1 MFKKIFIIIIFL
13 LFNSIS
19 NAEVVNKIQID
30 GNKRISDETIKV
42 YGEIKLNKDYSEAEL
57 NKILNNLY
65 STDFFEDINLKINKN
80 TLNIQVKEY
89 PVVNKL
95 IFVGEKKKG
104 YRDEIK
110 KLIKTKENSSFI
122 KAYLSKDVEIIK
134 KLYSSLGYNFAKI
147 EVKTNEIDNTN
158 LDLLIEINRG
168 ERTKISSI
176 NFIGNN
182 KIRSKRLRDVIAS
195 EEAKFWKIISKNTN
209 LSENIVNL
217 DKRLLVNY
225 YKSIGFYDVKVNSN
239 IAKINQEGNAELIY
253 TVEEG
258 NRYTI
263 NKISTNVDQVFD
275 KKIFF
280 PLNEV
285 FNKHVGDY
293 YSPFKVKKLLEEI
306 DILIENNNL
315 QFVEHNVEEIIDEDN
330 IKIIFN
336 IFEGEKKLVERINVT
351 GNNTTNEDVIRG
363 ELILDEGDPLTKL
376 NLEKSIAE
384 IKARGL
390 FKDVKYEVKDGSASN
405 LKIIDIDVEEQ
416 STGEISAGAGIGSSG
431 GTIAFG
437 IRENNWLGEGKSL
450 GLDLQLDEESLAGF
464 VTYEDPNYNFLGNS
478 IFYKLSSE
486 KNDKPNQGYE
496 NSIVSAAIGT
506 SFEQYKN
513 VNASLALNASYDD
526 LKTESSA
533 SSSLKTQEGEFKEF
547 SGSYGF
553 TFDERNRV
561 FMPTSGS
568 LISFNQTL
576 PFYADKKFVAN
587 TFTSSFYKSLSE
599 DVVGS
604 GKLFLSA
611 INGLGDDDVRLSKRR
626 SLSDKRLRGFERGK
640 VGPVDGNDH
649 IGGNYSAALNFE
661 ANLPNLLP
669 DNTNADASIFLDFG
683 NVWGVDYSSTID
695 DSNKIRS
702 STGVNINWISP
713 IGPLSFVFSQ
723 NLIKAN
729 TDKTESFSFN
739 LGTTF

>member
-1 MFKKIFIIIIFL
+1 MFKKIFIIITFL

-42 YGEIKLNKDYSEAEL
+42 YGEIKLNKDYSEVEL

-80 TLNIQVKEY
+80 TLTIQVKEY

-147 EVKTNEIDNTN
+147 EIKTNEIDNTN

-209 LSENIVNL
+209 LSENLVNL

-363 ELILDEGDPLTKL
+363 ELILDEGDPLTNL

-390 FKDVKYEVKDGSASN
+390 FKDVK
-405 LKIIDIDVEEQ
+405 
-416 STGEISAGAGIGSSG
+416 
-431 GTIAFG
+431 
-437 IRENNWLGEGKSL
+437 
-450 GLDLQLDEESLAGF
+450 
-464 VTYEDPNYNFLGNS
+464 
-478 IFYKLSSE
+478 
-486 KNDKPNQGYE
+486 
-496 NSIVSAAIGT
+496 
-506 SFEQYKN
+506 
-513 VNASLALNASYDD
+513 
-526 LKTESSA
+526 
-533 SSSLKTQEGEFKEF
+533 
-547 SGSYGF
+547 
-553 TFDERNRV
+553 
-561 FMPTSGS
+561 
-568 LISFNQTL
+568 
-576 PFYADKKFVAN
+576 
-587 TFTSSFYKSLSE
+587 
-599 DVVGS
+599 
-604 GKLFLSA
+604 
-611 INGLGDDDVRLSKRR
+611 
-626 SLSDKRLRGFERGK
+626 
-640 VGPVDGNDH
+640 
-649 IGGNYSAALNFE
+649 
-661 ANLPNLLP
+661 
-669 DNTNADASIFLDFG
+669 
-683 NVWGVDYSSTID
+683 
-695 DSNKIRS
+695 
-702 STGVNINWISP
+702 
-713 IGPLSFVFSQ
+713 
-723 NLIKAN
+723 
-729 TDKTESFSFN
+729 
-739 LGTTF
+739 

>member
-1 MFKKIFIIIIFL
+1 MFKKIFIIITFL

-42 YGEIKLNKDYSEAEL
+42 YGEIKLNKDYSEVEL

-65 STDFFEDINLKINKN
+65 STDFFEDINLKINNN

-147 EVKTNEIDNTN
+147 EIKTNEIDNTN

-363 ELILDEGDPLTKL
+363 ELILDEGDPLTNL

-390 FKDVKYEVKDGSASN
+390 FKDVKYEVKDGSANN

-626 SLSDKRLRGFERGK
+626 SLSDKRLRGVERGK

-683 NVWGVDYSSTID
+683 NAWGVDYSSAID

-713 IGPLSFVFSQ
+713 IGPLSFVFS
-723 NLIKAN
+723 K
-729 TDKTESFSFN
+729 FN
-739 LGTTF
+739 KS